1 MLSGGGVTRRIR
13 SSSPAVEVEDG
24 LVRHCVRPGRP
35 QDANNAT
42 TGRPQDDAE
51 RRAQRSNAG
60 AHTPLRI
67 FRTRGDATRNASG
80 WFRSRACSSTARTPP
95 RLPLAQQATTTTTR
109 RRLFSSSGHSDSGQA
124 RRATGD
130 SDRQATGDR
139 HGRRQAQQ
147 AGSRHARDRGW
158 PYWWRS
164 WTWFVM
170 GIMAGRAK
178 LRSIRKTAH
187 VGFSRARITARRL
200 VTANRRPLPGSV
212 PDWNDLGTN
221 SQILGIPYC

>member
-1 MLSGGGVTRRIR
+1 MVLSAT
-13 SSSPAVEVEDG
+13 AYD
-24 LVRHCVRPGRP
+24 
-35 QDANNAT
+35 QDDHRTQT
-42 TGRPQDDAE
+42 TRPQDDH
-51 RRAQRSNAG
+51 RTTQRGGRKGQMPGPIHHSEFSGHA
-60 AHTPLRI
+60 AMPL
-67 FRTRGDATRNASG
+67 ATRPS

-139 HGRRQAQQ
+139 HSRRQARQ

-170 GIMAGRAK
+170 RIMAGRAK

-200 VTANRRPLPGSV
+200 VTANHRPLPGSV